1 MKMKLFLQLFLCVM
15 CIGVVGLTAFIAIA
29 QDGNTVIEKSSIP
42 LKLWYDEEAI
52 QENENSPQATNQG
65 ENEDIGWAHWSLPI
79 GNGYVGANVFGRTET
94 ERIQITEKTLMQPTS
109 VQDSSG
115 TYHTIGGLNSF
126 SETYIDFGHTNSE
139 VTDYSRYLDLE
150 TAISGVEYTY
160 DNVKY
165 SREYFTSYPDKAIV
179 IKLDADTE
187 GALDFTLRPT
197 IAWEQSYGAFEGD
210 RASKIGT
217 VTSTVDNGVGCIELS
232 GKMGFYDIDFMG
244 QYRVYTDG
252 GTVTATT
259 VDNGLFDKDGTTPV
273 SADDGAIKVENA
285 NSAYIVITL
294 GTDYELS
301 SDMFVYLTETDKPT
315 YTTDMDD
322 TRAKVE
328 GDMNALIANRIQGKS
343 FDDAYAAL
351 REKHVEDHSG
361 LFGRVS
367 LDLDCKESDM
377 ALTTDEL
384 LAQYKGG
391 TNKSTYLD
399 TLIFQYGRYLLVA
412 SSREGTLPATL
423 QGAWNTYNTPAWAC
437 AYTHNINIQMNYWP
451 AFNTNLAETFQSYVE
466 YNQAYM
472 TRAQMYADKVIQQ
485 YYPDLYDKDGGN
497 GFVVGNHNYPYRVTT
512 DSSAGN
518 LGLTTQMFWDYYDFT
533 QDSEVLEDIYPVL
546 VEAARYITKCV
557 EYNAEEDAYLVAYC
571 DSPEVHVNGV
581 WYYTSGTTYAQTF
594 AYLNNYHALLAAKEM
609 GINLED
615 TDLLS
620 TEEYSILSTIMEQID
635 KYDPIHVGLS
645 GQIKE
650 FREEDYY
657 SSIGDDPHH
666 RHISQLMALYPGD
679 IINSNT
685 PAWLDAAEVTLTKRG
700 DTGMGWSRAHK
711 MSLWARVKN
720 GDRAYSLLDNLISNR
735 TNENL
740 WNAGP
745 PFQID
750 GSFGAT
756 AGVAEMLLQSHEGY
770 IAPLSA
776 IPEGWA
782 DGSYTGLVARG
793 NFEVSAAWENGL
805 AKTFNI
811 TSNSGGTA
819 KVYYPSITG
828 ARVETAD
835 GTKVDYTVEGNLI
848 SFDTE
853 VGQTYII
860 YGFEEVAT
868 PDAPTELKCDSDS
881 DSHEISW
888 AASAGADS
896 YNVYVAVEDE
906 ATYTL
911 VGTTSDTSYS
921 YVPENGDMTARTTI
935 AVTAVSEGESD
946 RTITYTAESIKTEYG
961 TIPSSKITEDVS
973 FAIFA
978 KNIGD
983 EEYTFVDTYANFV
996 GDALYTAGDL
1006 LADTY
1011 AGGEIVVYMFKEH
1024 TSSGTVD
1031 GGAAWNRAFQI
1042 NGAVTVDLGG
1052 YTLTSTA
1059 PRLVG
1064 FEAKATGYD
1073 YTSSVTF
1080 KNGTICTAKVI
1091 AEVFGSSVYTGTK
1104 NYELTFDNI
1113 DFVSKGTVSD
1123 FVMVKTRG
1131 SYSSTQKANFNLKLT
1146 NCDINYDT
1154 YTKTTLI
1161 NDTCTAGTVACDV
1174 EVQGGAL
1181 TATSLDTFVFSNGLA
1196 SEDSMT
1202 FTKNASGDRMQ
1213 LTLDYTDSCPENVF
1227 KTENGEV
1234 QLASISVD
1242 ATGQN
1247 VYTISDAKT
1256 PYGYVPE
1263 ASTKKTFSLLY
1274 NGLHFN
1280 SYDTYASAVDKAK
1293 SMLYAADGEY
1303 KEGTVA
1309 IYMHK
1314 SYEYSA
1320 TAYANFAQ
1328 IDGTYIL
1335 DLGGNTLTQRSNY
1348 LFDVVGKAVNNTILN
1363 QTNVIV
1369 KNGTILTNDEPIMKI
1384 NSKGTSGNFGYSGTK
1399 TYDFTYEDITFGK
1412 STYATGYK
1420 PLISVSQF
1428 DEVNSAKNLYLYAT
1442 FNNCSFTSSD
1452 SLLFD
1457 LSVSNCVDSNIKIK
1471 GGHLTT
1477 DDTSTNFILKGSD
1490 SNDKLSFAKD
1500 SDGKYMSL
1508 TVPTGVAVPTN
1519 DFDGLK
1525 FVQVSSDATTDTYR
1539 LKNPADAEDD
1549 GGVTY
1554 ESLSMSSYWS
1564 TDKKTAPTKVGY
1576 VFGGWFTKSGNTY
1589 TALKAAEITTGNDG
1603 KANVSDTYAKFV
1615 PAQVLS
1621 VKAQNASGTAA
1632 NDSKAA
1638 SVRVISALDSTDYQ
1652 KVGFKV
1658 LVNNKNDLGTLE
1670 TTQIYN
1676 GLQVDGDS
1684 SSPYSASDIFGAP
1697 AAYLSVWRLDNIAD
1711 KNDAKILNVTP
1722 YWITMDGT
1730 KVEGLTKY
1738 VHVEDGYMGYIS
1750 VPVNLCDVKAIAAG
1764 KVEIKYPA
1772 GLTLVKDK
1780 VEFDGVFKGA
1790 ESAFYD
1796 DGNGIVRVAGNAE
1809 TVNKAKTADGIF
1821 VNLRFKA
1828 NSTSVYPGAGK
1839 GTFLTFGVTG
1849 EDFCDWSKNTIS
1861 IDAWDVQY

>member
-1 MKMKLFLQLFLCVM
+1 M
-15 CIGVVGLTAFIAIA
+15 CLGIVGVTVFTAVAQEGNVEIA
-29 QDGNTVIEKSSIP
+29 KSEIP
-42 LKLWYDEEAI
+42 LKLWYDEEAPK
-52 QENENSPQATNQG
+52 ENENSPQATNQG

-126 SETYIDFGHTNSE
+126 SETYIDFGHTNSK
-139 VTDYSRYLDLE
+139 VTEYSRYLDLK

-160 DNVKY
+160 NNVKY
-165 SREYFTSYPDKAIV
+165 TREYFTSYPDKAIV
-179 IKLDADTE
+179 IKLDADTN

-197 IAWEQSYGAFEGD
+197 IAWEQSYAAFAGD
-210 RASKIGT
+210 RASKTGT
-217 VTSTVDNGVGCIELS
+217 VTSSVSNGVGCIELQ

-252 GTVTATT
+252 GEVTAVT
-259 VDNGLFDKDGTTPV
+259 VDNGLKDKDGTPV
-273 SADDGAIKVENA
+273 SANDGAIKVKGA

-315 YTTDMDD
+315 YKTDMDD

-328 GDMNALIANRIQGKS
+328 GDMNSLIASRIQGKS
-343 FDDAYAAL
+343 FDNAYKAL
-351 REKHVEDHSG
+351 RNAHVKDHSS

-367 LDLDCKESDM
+367 LDLDCKQSDM
-377 ALTTDEL
+377 DLTTDEL
-384 LAQYKGG
+384 LAQYKAG
-391 TNKSTYLD
+391 TNKSNYLD

-437 AYTHNINIQMNYWP
+437 AYTHNINVQMNYWP
-451 AFNTNLAETFQSYVE
+451 AFSTNLAETFQSYLE

-497 GFVVGNHNYPYRVTT
+497 GFVVGNHNYPYRFTT
-512 DSSAGN
+512 DRSAGN

-557 EYNAEEDAYLVAYC
+557 EYNEEEDAYLVAYC

-650 FREEDYY
+650 FREETYY
-657 SSIGDDPHH
+657 SSVGDDPHH

-711 MSLWARVKN
+711 MSLWARVKD

-735 TNENL
+735 TNQNL

-770 IAPLSA
+770 IAPLPA

-793 NFEVSAAWENGL
+793 DFEVSAAWENGV

-828 ARVETAD
+828 ASVETVD
-835 GTKVDYTVEGNLI
+835 GQKVSYKVEGTNLI
-848 SFDTE
+848 SFETE
-853 VGQTYII
+853 VGETYII
-860 YGFEEVAT
+860 YGLKKVDT
-868 PDAPTELKCDSDS
+868 PDAPTELICDSDS
-881 DSHEISW
+881 DSHELSW
-888 AASAGADS
+888 TASAGADS
-896 YNVYVAVEDE
+896 YNVYVAVED
-906 ATYTL
+906 ASTYTL
-911 VGTTSDTSYS
+911 VGTTRDTSFS
-921 YVPENGDMTARTTI
+921 YVPENGDMTSRTTI

-946 RTITYTAESIKTEYG
+946 RAIAYTAESIKTEYG
-961 TIPSSKITEDVS
+961 TIPSYKITEDVS

-978 KNIGD
+978 KNTGD
-983 EEYTFVDTYANFV
+983 EEYTFVDTYAHFV
-996 GDALYTAGDL
+996 DTLYQAGDFL
-1006 LADTY
+1006 KKDATY
-1011 AGGEIVVYMFKEH
+1011 AGGEAVVYMFRDN
-1024 TSSGTVD
+1024 TSEGSYAD
-1031 GGAAWNRAFQI
+1031 GKKAAWNRAFEV
-1042 NGAVTVDLGG
+1042 NGSIVVDLGDNK
-1052 YTLTSTA
+1052 LTSTA
-1059 PRLVG
+1059 SRLVG
-1064 FEAKATGYD
+1064 FEARTEGYG
-1073 YTSSVTF
+1073 YSSSVTF
-1080 KNGTICTAKVI
+1080 KNGTISTAKPI
-1091 AEVFGSSVYTGTK
+1091 SEVFGTPKGETK
-1104 NYELTFDNI
+1104 ECNLTFDNI
-1113 DFVSKGTVSD
+1113 NFAPNGTVSD

-1131 SYSSTQKANFNLKLT
+1131 SYSATQKANFNLKLT
-1146 NCDINYDT
+1146 DCTINYDT

-1161 NDTCTAGTVACDV
+1161 SDTCTAGTVACNV

-1181 TATSLDTFVFSNGLA
+1181 TAASLDTFVFSNGLA

-1202 FTKNASGDRMQ
+1202 FTKNASDERMQ

-1234 QLASISVD
+1234 KLASISVD
-1242 ATGQN
+1242 ASGQN

-1263 ASTKKTFSLLY
+1263 TVTTKTFSLLY
-1274 NGLHFN
+1274 NGLHIN
-1280 SYDTYASAVDKAK
+1280 SYDTYYSAVDKAK
-1293 SMLYAADGEY
+1293 SMLYAKDGAY
-1303 KEGTVA
+1303 KGGTVA

-1314 SYEYSA
+1314 SYAYDA
-1320 TAYANFAQ
+1320 TSHEKLPYANFAQ

-1335 DLGGNTLTQRSNY
+1335 DLGGNTLTQMNGY
-1348 LFDVVGKAVNNTILN
+1348 IFDVVGKAVDNTILN
-1363 QTNVIV
+1363 STAVQV

-1384 NSKGTSGNFGYSGTK
+1384 SSNGTSGNFGYSGTK
-1399 TYDFTYEDITFGK
+1399 TYEFTYEDINFDK
-1412 STYATGYK
+1412 SDYATGYK
-1420 PLISVSQF
+1420 PLISVGTYQET
-1428 DEVNSAKNLYLYAT
+1428 DNKNVSLSAT
-1442 FNNCSFTSSD
+1442 FTNCSFKSSD

-1457 LSVSNCVDSNIKIK
+1457 LSVSNYIDANIKIK
-1471 GGHLTT
+1471 GGSLTT
-1477 DDTSTNFILKGSD
+1477 DDTSTDFILKGSD
-1490 SNDKLSFAKD
+1490 SDDKLTFAKG

-1508 TVPTGVAVPTN
+1508 TVPTGVAVPTT
-1519 DFDGLK
+1519 DFDGLTFQK
-1525 FVQVSSDATTDTYR
+1525 VSSDATTDTYR
-1539 LKNPADAEDD
+1539 LKNPSDESEAAE
-1549 GGVTY
+1549 VTY
-1554 ESLSMSSYWS
+1554 VSLRMADYWS
-1564 TDKKTAPTKVGY
+1564 TAGKTAPSKPGY

-1589 TALKAAEITTGNDG
+1589 TAIKAADVTTDGDG
-1603 KANVSDTYAKFV
+1603 KANVADTYAKFV
-1615 PAQVLS
+1615 PAEVLS
-1621 VKAQNASGTAA
+1621 VKAQNASGTVAS
-1632 NDSKAA
+1632 DGTAA

-1670 TTQIYN
+1670 TTQIFN
-1676 GLQVDGDS
+1676 GLQVEGDS
-1684 SSPYSASDIFGAP
+1684 SSPYSAEDIFGAP

-1711 KNDAKILNVTP
+1711 KYDAKILNVTP

-1730 KVEGLTKY
+1730 KVEGLSKY

-1750 VPVNLCDVKAIAAG
+1750 VPVNLYDVKAIAAG
-1764 KVEIKYPA
+1764 KVNITYPA
-1772 GLTLVKDK
+1772 GLTLVEDK
-1780 VEFDGVFKGA
+1780 VEFDGVFKGT

-1796 DGNGIVRVAGNAE
+1796 NGNGIIRAVGNAE
-1809 TVNKAKTADGIF
+1809 TVNTAKTAKGIF

-1828 NSTSVYPGAGK
+1828 DSTDVYPGAGK
-1839 GTFLTFGVTG
+1839 GTFLSFSVTG
-1849 EDFCDWSKNTIS
+1849 EDFCDWSKKDVT